1 MNNFYQRLF
10 IWEIDCNYQNGFPIF
25 FAFYNRYSYILL
37 SFINSFKFN
46 LHLWNLEK
54 KKEYNDRNFFFY
66 NGKGPVDL
74 VLLGGIYSKNYLSEK
89 HKYSSLQLK

>member
-1 MNNFYQRLF
+1 M
-10 IWEIDCNYQNGFPIF
+10 
-25 FAFYNRYSYILL
+25 LL
-37 SFINSFKFN
+37 SLIYIFEI
-46 LHLWNLEK
+46 WK
-54 KKEYNDRNFFFY
+54 KKEEYNDRNFFFY